1 MEESCCKRT
10 KKKKNVLEK
19 NKKLKEENKK
29 LKEENKRLKK
39 ILREYVSESEEESS
53 DNILNETIWSILSI
67 SPKK

>member
-19 NKKLKEENKK
+19 NKK